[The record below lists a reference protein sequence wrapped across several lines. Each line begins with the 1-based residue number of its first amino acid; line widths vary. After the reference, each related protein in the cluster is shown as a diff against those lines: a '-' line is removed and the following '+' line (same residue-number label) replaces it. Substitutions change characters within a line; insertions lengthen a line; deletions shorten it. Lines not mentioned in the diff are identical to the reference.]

1 MEQPQYNLFE
11 RDKVERDYAPIYDS
25 YGLGT
30 TIWSPLA
37 SGLLTGKYN
46 DGIPQGSRAALPGY
60 EWLRDIIAGPKG
72 RRRVEQVKAL
82 ARIAVGAGMPIHHLA
97 LLWCLANPRVSTVIL
112 GASKLDQLHDNLKA
126 LDGKAALTPD
136 VLAAIEEVVQNK
148 PEAPQRFTL
157 YFLEGR
163 DELTAE
169 SKKDME
175 KVLAEVRRR
184 PAPDVIVVGHTDRV
198 GSLQDN
204 DRLALRRAERLRSD
218 LLKQGLPADSVQAA
232 GRGEREPL
240 VATADEVAEPRNRRV
255 EMLVR

>member
-1 MEQPQYNLFE
+1 MMLDRHAAMQL
-11 RDKVERDYAPIYDS
+11 KTLVS
-25 YGLGT
+25 LGLALG
-30 TIWSPLA
+30 LA
-37 SGLLTGKYN
+37 
-46 DGIPQGSRAALPGY
+46 AC
-60 EWLRDIIAGPKG
+60 AGPRETYVVLPDAGGQAGALTVTPKAG
-72 RRRVEQVKAL
+72 KPLQLSGAYANAQGGADGAQAGKLSEQE
-82 ARIAVGAGMPIHHLA
+82 I
-97 LLWCLANPRVSTVIL
+97 
-112 GASKLDQLHDNLKA
+112 
-126 LDGKAALTPD
+126 KAAF
-136 VLAAIEEVVQNK
+136 AEAMSAR

-218 LLKQGLPADSVQAA
+218 LLKQGLSADSVQAA